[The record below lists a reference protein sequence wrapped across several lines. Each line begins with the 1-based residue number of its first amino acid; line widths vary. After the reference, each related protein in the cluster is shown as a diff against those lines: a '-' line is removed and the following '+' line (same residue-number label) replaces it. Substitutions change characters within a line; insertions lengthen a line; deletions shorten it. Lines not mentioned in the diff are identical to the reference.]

1 MIIASM
7 EEYFSARESQA
18 HLYKDL
24 PLYCKSKDN
33 TFVLYKK
40 EGDVLDTPRLD
51 DKKHP
56 ELFIKKSDKDIAVR
70 ELFASLNKSLAQQ
83 TLSNDLSAIRTTLTL
98 VVKEALDCAE
108 AADTQTFN
116 LIPETIEVLFD
127 GFSQRAELLDTL
139 LKIKTTSSMVTE
151 HTINV
156 LILTF
161 RYGFFH
167 ELEEKKV
174 KQLALCALFH
184 DIGISAVDPTI
195 LDMDRRLTDKEF
207 EAYTTHTAKGCDLLL
222 KQAGFDPLAATV
234 AQEHHERVDGSGYP
248 FGRTNPCYDSQL
260 IGLIDC
266 YEPLTYRDRIHRKA
280 KKPFDSLQLIKAEV
294 LQGKFRPDIFKD
306 FSTCLTVKI

>member
-1 MIIASM
+1 M

-24 PLYCKSKDN
+24 PLYCKSEDN

-40 EGDVLDTPRLD
+40 GGDVLDTLRLD

-56 ELFIKKSDKDIAVR
+56 ELFIKKSDKDIAVK
-70 ELFASLNKSLAQQ
+70 ELFASLNKNLAQQ
-83 TLSNDLSAIRTTLTL
+83 SLSNNLTAVRTTMTL
-98 VVKEALDCAE
+98 VVKEALECAQ
-108 AADTQTFN
+108 APDTEVFN

-127 GFSQRAELLDTL
+127 GFSQRTELFDTL
-139 LKIKTTSSMVTE
+139 LKIKTTSSIVTE

-167 ELEEKKV
+167 ALKEKEIKR
-174 KQLALCALFH
+174 LALCALFH
-184 DIGISAVDPTI
+184 DIGISEVNQKI
-195 LDMDRRLTDKEF
+195 LDVDRRLTDKEF
-207 EAYTTHTAKGCDLLL
+207 EDYTTHASKGCDLLL
-222 KQAGFDPLAATV
+222 KQTGFDPLSATV

-248 FGRTNPCYDSQL
+248 FGRIDTCYESQL
-260 IGLIDC
+260 IGLIDS
-266 YEPLTYRDRIHRKA
+266 YEPLTYRDRTHRKA
-280 KKPFDSLQLIKAEV
+280 KKPFDSLQLIKEEV

-306 FSTCLTVKI
+306 FSTCLTVKT